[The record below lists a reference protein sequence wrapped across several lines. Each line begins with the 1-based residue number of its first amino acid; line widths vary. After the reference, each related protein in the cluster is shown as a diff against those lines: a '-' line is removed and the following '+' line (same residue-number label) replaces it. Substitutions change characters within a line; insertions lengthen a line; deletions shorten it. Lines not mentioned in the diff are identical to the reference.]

1 MRRPKTILLREFFA
15 AMTNHWTIFLF
26 VLFFPEIS
34 SITGPELICWILL
47 GMFPVVLFVARELV
61 QSFLLMIMSFVVFF
75 GIITLFPMDSAY
87 FKSYYQMTAIFYLAM
102 STIRFFRRK
111 GSFTY
116 PIHPVFP
123 MAVNFIFAMIALVTT
138 HTYVAFYSYLSVV
151 ISSMSYFMAFYVDQY
166 FHFTSINDET
176 SSNMPDKKILITGMG
191 AATKYLSILILPLTI
206 IVSTTISDEFF
217 HRVLNKFNEIAR
229 IILRF
234 LGKILFREK
243 VNEIMSDGTE
253 SEMADNFFLTQPNPS
268 IFWQILEKIIFAL
281 AIMAVAF
288 FLIRIGIKIFKFL
301 FAAFAKH
308 PYVVSDEEEE
318 IIDVREKINI
328 EKVVSDEEDNPN
340 DSITVRIRKL
350 YRKKAIASALSTS
363 ELYRTTAREFSVME
377 KNPDLADIYEKARYS
392 TVSCTKED
400 LKQMQLA
407 YRRKNKS
414 AQ

>member
-47 GMFPVVLFVARELV
+47 GTFPVVLFVARALV
-61 QSFLLMIMSFVVFF
+61 QSFLLMLASFVVYF
-75 GIITLFPMDSAY
+75 GIISVFPMDSAY

-111 GSFTY
+111 GNFSY

-138 HTYVAFYSYLSVV
+138 HTYVAFYGYLSVV
-151 ISSMSYFMAFYVDQY
+151 ISSMTYFMAFYVDQY

-176 SSNMPDKKILITGMG
+176 SSNMPEKKILITGMG

-217 HRVLNKFNEIAR
+217 HGILNKFNEIAR
-229 IILRF
+229 IVLRF
-234 LGKILFREK
+234 LFKVLFREK
-243 VNEIMSDGTE
+243 VNELASDGTE
-253 SEMADNFFLTQPNPS
+253 SELTDNFFLTPSSPS

-281 AIMAVAF
+281 AILAVVF

-301 FAAFAKH
+301 FAAFKKH
-308 PYVVSDEEEE
+308 PYVVSEEEEE
-318 IIDVREKINI
+318 ILDVREKIDL
-328 EKVVSDEEDNPN
+328 EKVVSDDDGDQN

-350 YRKKAIASALSTS
+350 YRKKALASALSSS
-363 ELYRTTAREFSVME
+363 ELYRTTAREFSAME